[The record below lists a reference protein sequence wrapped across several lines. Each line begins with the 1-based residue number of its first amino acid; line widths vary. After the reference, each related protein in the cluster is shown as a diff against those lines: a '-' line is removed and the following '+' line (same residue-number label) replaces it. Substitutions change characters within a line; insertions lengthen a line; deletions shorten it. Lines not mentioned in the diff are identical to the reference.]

1 MGPTCRIYAN
11 WQDLFDEQAV
21 DGVIVATPPSAHA
34 TIAETAM
41 RSQHPILIEKPIAL
55 TITDADRLMKTAASG
70 RVIVHVDHTNLYNP
84 ALAALRRSVD
94 SPSVIRGLRGAWNN
108 DGPVR
113 ESIHGLWD
121 YGAHAVAACL
131 ALMNDEP
138 DEIAATFV
146 RRTESAEL
154 VDLRLRWGEVT
165 AALEIGN
172 AGDRRTRWLEIETE
186 THRLRYDDIT
196 DRKAL
201 VDDRPIDY
209 PDELPLTI
217 AVERFVAAI
226 RQGVPD
232 TADLELGSA
241 VVRTLSKA
249 QDSLE
254 ATT

>member
-1 MGPTCRIYAN
+1 M
-11 WQDLFDEQAV
+11 
-21 DGVIVATPPSAHA
+21 
-34 TIAETAM
+34 
-41 RSQHPILIEKPIAL
+41 
-55 TITDADRLMKTAASG
+55 
-70 RVIVHVDHTNLYNP
+70 
-84 ALAALRRSVD
+84 
-94 SPSVIRGLRGAWNN
+94 
-108 DGPVR
+108 
-113 ESIHGLWD
+113 
-121 YGAHAVAACL
+121 
-131 ALMNDEP
+131 
-138 DEIAATFV
+138 
-146 RRTESAEL
+146 
-154 VDLRLRWGEVT
+154 GEVT

-186 THRLRYDDIT
+186 THRLRYDDIA